1 MKDSKQVRSEYQS
14 FVESYSS
21 IAAKGAEEAKEAEMK
36 KKSSRK
42 EKEDDECSCEKESVL
57 MRKSGAFTELAE
69 KYQMSVKQFA
79 RFVENNQG
87 LFDVPTRQKAV
98 LANKFSGF
106 KETVEWDKFFG
117 DLELVEVKHAET
129 TANDRI
135 PDFEKTK
142 KAKPVKGLEVSKPM
156 EEGLGVVT
164 GTAKAINA
172 VMKRRDQ
179 TPAQEKKAVRD
190 LTKAMDVVAKP
201 VKSFLNVG
209 DKKNQE
215 MMNKRRP
222 TAAQAQRME
231 EFDAEVEELQEIQTK
246 ETAAGTK
253 YKVRVKEKESG
264 SSYIRYATREK
275 IAQLRA
281 DPKIASVEMTDEGEA
296 PEDRGEKKAQAKGG
310 GLAVKMKKKKEKE
323 AAAKPAG
330 KVKRSVTTEALDPVG
345 KEDADI
351 DNDNDTDKSDEYLH
365 KRRKAIGK
373 AMKKRMKEG
382 FSNWREDLKEIT
394 DVQDLKKVKGGKVN
408 NKVIINPPMGEGFD
422 PQRVAEG
429 LGAELVGCQEVDEA
443 VSTGPILPGE
453 GGKRIYPKG
462 QEPKPT
468 GAKLPPLQKAGY
480 EPEGEM
486 VSEDPVQDYR
496 DRRRAAENKG
506 GARGPELSHG
516 PDVKTAQPVKPGTPK
531 WFPQTKPRNSNR
543 PNSSVSSPGYDTR
556 RIGGYDLRR
565 LSNSFKPEG
574 EQIDEIAPA
583 LAAGAA
589 LGIGLG
595 GMALI
600 NKLRQQKKAGE
611 QGKPQS
617 GVVGNLQKQN
627 QMLQQLK
634 QEGWVEGEVIDEKKL
649 TEPEMKK
656 REEVVK
662 SMKKK
667 GDFSKYGSRAKEVM
681 YATATKIAKKKA

>member
-117 DLELVEVKHAET
+117 DLELVQV
-129 TANDRI
+129 
-135 PDFEKTK
+135 
-142 KAKPVKGLEVSKPM
+142 

-164 GTAKAINA
+164 GTAKVINK
-172 VMKRRDQ
+172 VMKSPSQ

-201 VKSFLNVG
+201 IKSFVNVG

-246 ETAAGTK
+246 ETASGTK

-310 GLAVKMKKKKEKE
+310 GLAVKMKKKQEKE

-330 KVKRSVTTEALDPVG
+330 KVKRSVTTEGLDPVG
-345 KEDADI
+345 KEDEDI
-351 DNDNDTDKSDEYLH
+351 DNDGDTDKSDKYLH

-422 PQRVAEG
+422 PQKIAEG
-429 LGAELVGCQEVDEA
+429 LGAELVDCREVEEA
-443 VSTGPILPGE
+443 VEGGPILPGE
-453 GGKRIYPKG
+453 KGKRIYPKG

-480 EPEGEM
+480 EPEGE
-486 VSEDPVQDYR
+486 
-496 DRRRAAENKG
+496 
-506 GARGPELSHG
+506 
-516 PDVKTAQPVKPGTPK
+516 
-531 WFPQTKPRNSNR
+531 
-543 PNSSVSSPGYDTR
+543 
-556 RIGGYDLRR
+556 
-565 LSNSFKPEG
+565 
-574 EQIDEIAPA
+574 QIDEIAPA

-589 LGIGLG
+589 LGIGAA
-595 GMALI
+595 GMGLI

-611 QGKPQS
+611 QGKPQP
-617 GVVGNLQKQN
+617 GVVGNLQKRN
-627 QMLQQLK
+627 QMLQQLN
-634 QEGWVEGEVIDEKKL
+634 QETEVEGEVIDEKKL